1 MNIHTGQKIV
11 YPLGSG
17 LSCRMHHGGLTTGTR
32 ILTPSGSPHG
42 GGHWY
47 VTNGTITCKPKV
59 VDYDGGWTTDQ
70 NIAKLSYSAS
80 NPYYKYRLSQPG
92 EGMRWLWRNM
102 VVDGIRSDHGS
113 MNNGSSLQA
122 GYPYN
127 PSPSH
132 RLSEVFILKV
142 HDKL

>member
-1 MNIHTGQKIV
+1 MSTATR
-11 YPLGSG
+11 GSTVH
-17 LSCRMHHGGLTTGTR
+17 LNLYSNQIKKC
-32 ILTPSGSPHG
+32 GSPHG

-70 NIAKLSYSAS
+70 NIANSSYSAS
-80 NPYYKYRLSQPG
+80 NPYYRYRLSQPG

-102 VVDGIRSDHGS
+102 VVDWVRSDHGS
-113 MNNGSSLQA
+113 MNNGSSLQE
-122 GYPYN
+122 GYPYR

-132 RLSEVFILKV
+132 RLSKVFTPKI
-142 HDKL
+142 HNKL